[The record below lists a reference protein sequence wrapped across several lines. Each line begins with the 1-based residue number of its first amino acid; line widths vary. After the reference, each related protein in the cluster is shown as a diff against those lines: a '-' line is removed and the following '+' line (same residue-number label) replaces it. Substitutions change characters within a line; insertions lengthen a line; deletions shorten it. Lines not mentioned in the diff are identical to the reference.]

1 MNKIILFVCVIIM
14 LTIAAACSGRAPE
27 EKGAITLRVGHFPNV
42 THAHGLVAHAL
53 TREGKGWFEERL
65 PKGVRVEWY
74 TYNAGPSA
82 MEALLSG
89 SIDITY
95 VGPNPAI
102 NAFIKSEGRDLRVI
116 AGATYGGAA
125 LVVQADGRISKP
137 EDFRGKKIAS
147 PQLGN
152 TQDVALRAWLTK
164 QGYKITQTGGDVTVI
179 PTQNPDQLALFQTK
193 DLDGVWTVEPWVSRI
208 ELEAGGKVYLSE
220 KDSVTTV
227 LVASDRIIKK
237 QPQLVRQFT
246 KAHAELTNWM
256 IANEERA
263 KELLSK
269 EIHAETSRP
278 IARELLDRC
287 WARMSFRATITS
299 ADFQEFFAA
308 AIAAGFINSKLTLK
322 GLVPP
327 LQ

>member
-1 MNKIILFVCVIIM
+1 MIVILVAAS
-14 LTIAAACSGRAPE
+14 IAAACSGRAAGE
-27 EKGAITLRVGHFPNV
+27 NGTKTLRVGHFPNV

-65 PKGVRVEWY
+65 PEGTRVEWY

-116 AGATYGGAA
+116 AGATYGGSA
-125 LVVQADGRISKP
+125 LVVQGDSKISKP
-137 EDFRGKKIAS
+137 EDFRGKIIAS

-208 ELEAGGKVYLSE
+208 ELEAKGKIYLSE
-220 KDSVTTV
+220 KDAVTTV

-237 QPQLVRQFT
+237 QPDLVRQFT
-246 KAHAELTNWM
+246 KAHAELTDWM
-256 IANEERA
+256 IANEARA
-263 KELLSK
+263 KELLNK

-278 IARELLDRC
+278 ISRELLDRC
-287 WARMSFRATITS
+287 WQRMSFRATITPG
-299 ADFQEFFAA
+299 DFQDFFESAR
-308 AIAAGFINSKLTLK
+308 AAGFINSKQSLK
-322 GLVPP
+322 GLVPLP
-327 LQ
+327 Q